1 MQVEDGE
8 DGASAGRGEGGAD
21 APAAGA
27 RPSEHAAAPA
37 RPATADAIKEMMLAL
52 ERGHQARSGVPG
64 GGSTDDAAGSGPE
77 GQQGSGTHLA
87 GQVAVAGDGALVNI
101 GKERKRAKKG
111 TGSSASVQDIAR
123 RVREWN
129 IQKPP
134 SAKHSAWRW
143 AFKYKHPPKNNP
155 AGYEHQALCSLCL
168 QAKNLERATI
178 KLGKSD
184 SPTALMQHLH
194 AVHPEAHQE
203 CWELEEQR
211 NPAKNPVAVQL
222 RRSPRKHS
230 SNSHATSHVDTVRAS
245 LSKLFEHVAPSSS
258 QSQASS
264 QEHAASGAA
273 PARTQGLHAHMP
285 TVQAASSA
293 NKGPDPLWPDL
304 LATFIAEEFLPLTL
318 VEKPSFIPGGIQRE
332 AYEIIDAALAIEDY

>member
-1 MQVEDGE
+1 
-8 DGASAGRGEGGAD
+8 
-21 APAAGA
+21 
-27 RPSEHAAAPA
+27 
-37 RPATADAIKEMMLAL
+37 
-52 ERGHQARSGVPG
+52 
-64 GGSTDDAAGSGPE
+64 
-77 GQQGSGTHLA
+77 
-87 GQVAVAGDGALVNI
+87 VAVAGDGALVNI
-101 GKERKRAKKG
+101 GKVRNRGKKG

-123 RVREWN
+123 RVREWG

-134 SAKHSAWRW
+134 RAKHSAWLW
-143 AFKYKHPPKNNP
+143 AFKYKTPPRHNP

-168 QAKNLERATI
+168 QGKDLETATI

-184 SPTALMQHLH
+184 LPTVLMQHLQT
-194 AVHPEAHQE
+194 VHPEAYAE
-203 CWELEEQR
+203 CWKLEEQCK
-211 NPAKNPVAVQL
+211 NPAKNPVTVQV
-222 RRSPRKHS
+222 RRSPRGHS
-230 SNSHATSHVDTVRAS
+230 SSSQATSHVDTVRSS
-245 LSKLFEHVAPSSS
+245 LSKLFEHVTPSSS

-264 QEHAASGAA
+264 QEHALSGAA

-332 AYEIIDAALAIEDY
+332 AYEIIDAALAIEDD